1 MNDDL
6 GIFDE
11 LDIDKDLENKL
22 HDTSKLK
29 RKITVS
35 TSNRARPKKM
45 ANFAPYERMFKK
57 IQADLASGRRKLV
70 RFKNYEIEE
79 DRFYV
84 LRGQLIYIDAIGD
97 TFDANNNDRYK
108 KKMLE
113 CILSMK
119 MELKVCLYVMVWQL
133 HCMVVVRKVMLKA

>member
-6 GIFDE
+6 GIFDKLE
-11 LDIDKDLENKL
+11 IDKDLENKL

-45 ANFAPYERMFKK
+45 VNFAPYERMFKK

-70 RFKNYEIEE
+70 RFKN
-79 DRFYV
+79 
-84 LRGQLIYIDAIGD
+84 
-97 TFDANNNDRYK
+97 
-108 KKMLE
+108 
-113 CILSMK
+113 
-119 MELKVCLYVMVWQL
+119 
-133 HCMVVVRKVMLKA
+133 